1 MKSIRVL
8 SVTVAALVGEVGAI
22 NVKTDVVIE
31 PVVNRQI
38 EIASR
43 LQPLSHLQRS
53 NICVETKTAQVLF
66 AAPVVRG
73 THIET
78 AAVVPENQVGLM
90 LGVRRHWELIPLNI
104 TPFRLGVRIG
114 VVGFDPCST

>member
-1 MKSIRVL
+1 MKSTRVL

-66 AAPVVRG
+66 AAPFVGG

-78 AAVVPENQVGLM
+78 AAVVPESQVGLM
-90 LGVRRHWELIPLNI
+90 LGRSRQGARIPLNN
-104 TPFRLGVRIG
+104 TP
-114 VVGFDPCST
+114 STPGA